1 MGTGVSAVVI
11 AKSADRVIDGANAL
25 SRLDRNP
32 KTVIDNNVNSEYG
45 DYILPTGRQIIDPTR
60 TSFSQATVSYQK
72 MENGVP
78 KDYNYDSIVSAMKEK
93 QGWIGDP
100 VDVVNMPDKA
110 PTSMDNTRILAAR
123 EVGVKVEANVH
134 NFNDPLTK
142 AEATR
147 FTYNG
152 IKPKTWGEA
161 IQLRVQKQS
170 ETGFAPKEWSS
181 QYPNGSIYD
190 PKITYDCKKV
200 KVGNQET
207 QICQPKK

>member
-1 MGTGVSAVVI
+1 
-11 AKSADRVIDGANAL
+11 
-25 SRLDRNP
+25 
-32 KTVIDNNVNSEYG
+32 
-45 DYILPTGRQIIDPTR
+45 
-60 TSFSQATVSYQK
+60 
-72 MENGVP
+72 
-78 KDYNYDSIVSAMKEK
+78 
-93 QGWIGDP
+93 
-100 VDVVNMPDKA
+100 MPDNA

-123 EVGVKVEANVH
+123 EAGVKVEANVH
-134 NFNDPLTK
+134 NFDDLLTK

-147 FTYNG
+147 FAYNG

-170 ETGFAPKEWSS
+170 EENFAPKEWSS

>member
-1 MGTGVSAVVI
+1 M
-11 AKSADRVIDGANAL
+11 IDGANAL
-25 SRLDRNP
+25 SRLDANP

-45 DYILPTGRQIIDPTR
+45 DYILPTGLQTIDPTR

-100 VDVVNMPDKA
+100 VDVVNMPDNA

-123 EVGVKVEANVH
+123 EAGVKVEAIVH
-134 NFNDPLTK
+134 NFDDPLTLD
-142 AEATR
+142 EIDR
-147 FTYNG
+147 FTYRG
-152 IKPKTWGEA
+152 IEPKTWGEA

-207 QICQPKK
+207 QICKPKK